1 LGVPGRFETFHPSRS
16 RLVAAG
22 GKATEGGSEVTE
34 RLSVEVPNADSA
46 ISLIDEL
53 KDLHA
58 EIVPSEGGHCVV
70 QVELEDDRERQ
81 LLAVLDAVERW
92 LASSGIEATR
102 ARLGERSYALERRA
116 GSRVPL
122 VASSEQRVAKNEV
135 LFREVNE
142 RIGQAAERA
151 GFAGPM
157 VFVCECGDADC
168 AETIEV
174 TLDEY
179 EAARSQPTLFL
190 IALDHELQSE
200 RLLERNERYAIAEK
214 VGEAA
219 AIAQRH
225 DPRA

>member
-1 LGVPGRFETFHPSRS
+1 
-16 RLVAAG
+16 
-22 GKATEGGSEVTE
+22 VTE
-34 RLSVEVPNADSA
+34 RLSIEVPNADSA

-58 EIVPSEGGHCVV
+58 EIVPSEGGRCEV

-168 AETIEV
+168 GETIEV

-190 IALDHELQSE
+190 IAPDHELQSE
-200 RLLERNERYAIAEK
+200 RLLERNERYVVAEK

>member
-1 LGVPGRFETFHPSRS
+1 
-16 RLVAAG
+16 
-22 GKATEGGSEVTE
+22 VTE
-34 RLSVEVPNADSA
+34 RFSVEVPNAESA

-58 EIVPSEGGHCVV
+58 EIVPIDGGRCEV
-70 QVELEDDRERQ
+70 QVELELDRERQ
-81 LLAVLDAVERW
+81 LVAVLDAVERW

-102 ARLGERSYALERRA
+102 ARLGERRYALERRA
-116 GSRVPL
+116 GSRLSVA
-122 VASSEQRVAKNEV
+122 ASSERRVATNEV

-142 RIGQAAERA
+142 RIEQAAERA

-190 IALDHELQSE
+190 IARGHEIQSE
-200 RLLERNERYAIAEK
+200 RLLERNERYVVAEK